1 MKKTVCLE
9 TTIPSYYFEEREE
22 LKYQKEIT
30 KKWWDTQRQYFI
42 VYISEMAITE
52 LRFGNYPNKS
62 NILDLI
68 KDIPTLSI
76 PDEIRDIVEVYLKNY
91 VMPRK
96 DIGDAFHLAIASY
109 YKIDYLLT
117 WNCDHEELMGQFD
130 FDAEKIFRML
140 KEEEKKDKDKIVS
153 QIAIKSLEEVDVK

>member
-22 LKYQKEIT
+22 LRYQ
-30 KKWWDTQRQYFI
+30 
-42 VYISEMAITE
+42 
-52 LRFGNYPNKS
+52 N
-62 NILDLI
+62 LI

-117 WNCDHEELMGQFD
+117 WNCDHL
-130 FDAEKIFRML
+130 ANIN
-140 KEEEKKDKDKIVS
+140 KEEHIKIVNERIGIS
-153 QIAIKSLEEVDVK
+153 TPRITTPLQLFIEEAENV